1 MPTNTN
7 SMPDPIKKDNTMTTW
22 ESIKDFFNSLLDLRT
37 GMDREGTL
45 ENIQNNKR
53 MKGSNA
59 WLLMCSIMVA
69 SLGLDLN
76 SPAVII
82 GAMLISPLMM
92 KFWAEQN
99 LPC

>member
-7 SMPDPIKKDNTMTTW
+7 STPNPIKKGDTTMTTW
-22 ESIKDFFNSLLDLRT
+22 ESIKDFFNSLMDLRT

-59 WLLMCSIMVA
+59 WLLMCSITV
-69 SLGLDLN
+69 SYTHLT
-76 SPAVII
+76 
-82 GAMLISPLMM
+82 
-92 KFWAEQN
+92 
-99 LPC
+99 LPTIYSV